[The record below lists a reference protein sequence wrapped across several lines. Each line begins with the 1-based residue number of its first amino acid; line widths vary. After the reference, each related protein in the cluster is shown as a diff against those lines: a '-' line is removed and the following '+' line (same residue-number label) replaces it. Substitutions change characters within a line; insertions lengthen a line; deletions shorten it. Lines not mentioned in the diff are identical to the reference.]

1 MIITAAIT
9 REVVDMVDR
18 IERVSRLKG
27 IDSGIGK
34 FFERKEGYEDD
45 PKKKKQ
51 FADVLDRELA
61 KDTRPENEAGPGA
74 PNAYRLELSARPTQ
88 SLFYREGVDLS
99 KVERKIHD
107 AG

>member
-1 MIITAAIT
+1 MFAIHK
-9 REVVDMVDR
+9 
-18 IERVSRLKG
+18 IFPRLKCAFLPKG
-27 IDSGIGK
+27 QKQFVLG
-34 FFERKEGYEDD
+34 

-74 PNAYRLELSARPTQ
+74 PNAYRLEISARPTQ
-88 SLFYREGVDLS
+88 SLFYRGGVDLS
-99 KVERKIHD
+99 KVEGKIHD